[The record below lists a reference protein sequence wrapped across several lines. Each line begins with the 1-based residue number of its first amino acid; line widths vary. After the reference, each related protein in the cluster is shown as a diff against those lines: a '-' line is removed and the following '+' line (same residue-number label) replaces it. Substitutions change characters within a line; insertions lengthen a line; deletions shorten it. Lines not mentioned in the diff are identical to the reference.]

1 MSRALIDF
9 MKSIDFSRLSDYI
22 DKQWDE
28 SALPSLCDFIEIPA
42 LSPSFD
48 ADWEENG
55 YLDAAIETF
64 VSWVKS
70 LPLEKTTI
78 SVHRLKNRSPL
89 LLITIEG
96 DVSNE
101 VLFYSHLDKQPE
113 ASGWSEGKGPWKPVI
128 EDGWLFGRGSVDD
141 GYGGYAGILS
151 VLGLQEQGIAH
162 PTCRFLIETGEE
174 SGSPDLEL
182 YLDELK
188 PQLGTPDLVIV
199 LDTGGMDYDRLWVTQ
214 SLRGIVAGTLSV
226 QVSSVG
232 VHSGHGSGVMPSSF
246 RLARQLLSRLEDEKT
261 GEILP
266 EWLHLEINDEMK
278 KTCSEIVKMKGDEMK
293 DFPLLEGVKKQVE
306 DPLDIF
312 ITMNLKPSLS
322 VIGADGIPPIESA
335 GNVLRTNTDLKIS
348 IRTPPGMKASVVAK
362 KVQKL
367 LEENPPNGAHVTAK
381 MTEVADGFL
390 SPQLPESISSALE
403 DACKEFYGNNSMSL
417 FIGGTIPVMA
427 MLQSRYS
434 DSKFIITGAGGP
446 GGNAHGPDEKLHIPT
461 AKKVTKCMSSAVAG
475 MASYRL

>member
-1 MSRALIDF
+1 MPSLDLD
-9 MKSIDFSRLSDYI
+9 KLSDFVEEWW
-22 DKQWDE
+22 DK
-28 SALPSLCDFIEIPA
+28 SALPSLCEFVEIPA

-48 ADWEENG
+48 SDWEANG
-55 YLDAAIETF
+55 YLDAAVNTF
-64 VSWVKS
+64 VAWIRS
-70 LPLEKTTI
+70 LPLKGLTI

-89 LLITIEG
+89 LLVKIDGDEEG
-96 DVSNE
+96 E

-151 VLGLQEQGIAH
+151 VLALQDQGISH

-174 SGSPDLEL
+174 SGSPDLSY
-182 YLDELK
+182 YLDELESV
-188 PQLGTPDLVIV
+188 LGIPDLVIV
-199 LDTGGMDYDRLWVTQ
+199 LDTGGIDYDRLWVTE

-226 QVSSVG
+226 KVSSVG

-246 RLARQLLSRLEDEKT
+246 RLARQLLSRIEDENT
-261 GEILP
+261 GEIKP
-266 EWLHLEINDEMK
+266 EWLHIEITDKMREQATKIIEMN
-278 KTCSEIVKMKGDEMK
+278 SESTD
-293 DFPLLEGVKKQVE
+293 DFPLLDGVQKQVN

-312 ITMNLKPSLS
+312 LTMNLSPSLS
-322 VIGADGIPPIESA
+322 IIGADGIPSIQDA

-348 IRTPPGMKASVVAK
+348 IRTPPGISAEKVAV
-362 KVQKL
+362 KVQEL
-367 LEENPPNGAHVTAK
+367 LEKDPPNGAHVSAK

-390 SPQLPESISSALE
+390 SPELPEKLSDMLTKSG
-403 DACKEFYGNNSMSL
+403 KKFYGNEPMSL

-427 MLQSRYS
+427 MLQSRYP

-461 AKKVTKCMSSAVAG
+461 AKKVTKCMAATVSAAV
-475 MASYRL
+475 R

>member
-1 MSRALIDF
+1 
-9 MKSIDFSRLSDYI
+9 MKSMDFSRLSDYI

-48 ADWEENG
+48 PDWEENG

-70 LPLEKTTI
+70 LPLEKVTI

-89 LLITIEG
+89 LLITIDG
-96 DVSNE
+96 DINNE

-113 ASGWSEGKGPWKPVI
+113 ATGWSKGKGPWKPVI
-128 EDGWLFGRGSVDD
+128 EDDWLFGRGSVDD
-141 GYGGYAGILS
+141 GYGGYTGILS
-151 VLGLQEQGIAH
+151 VLGLQEQGISH

-199 LDTGGMDYDRLWVTQ
+199 LDTGGMDYDRLWITQ

-226 QVSSVG
+226 KVSSVG

-246 RLARQLLSRLEDEKT
+246 RLARQLLSRLENEKT

-278 KTCSEIVKMKGDEMK
+278 KTCSEIVKMKGDEIN

-312 ITMNLKPSLS
+312 MTMNLKPSLS
-322 VIGADGIPPIESA
+322 VIGADGIPPIASA

-348 IRTPPGMKASVVAK
+348 IRTPPGIDTSVVAE

-390 SPQLPESISSALE
+390 SPKLPESISFALE
-403 DACKEFYGNNSMSL
+403 EACKEFYGNNSMSL

-461 AKKVTKCMSSAVAG
+461 AKKVTKCMSSAIAG
-475 MASYRL
+475 MYSYQS

>member
-1 MSRALIDF
+1 
-9 MKSIDFSRLSDYI
+9 MKSIDFTRLSEYI

-113 ASGWSEGKGPWKPVI
+113 ATGWSEGKGPWKPVI

-151 VLGLQEQGIAH
+151 VLGLQEQGISH

-188 PQLGTPDLVIV
+188 SQLGTPDLVIV
-199 LDTGGMDYDRLWVTQ
+199 LDTGGIDYDRLWVTQ

-226 QVSSVG
+226 KVSSVG

-246 RLARQLLSRLEDEKT
+246 RLARQLLSRLEDENT

-266 EWLHLEINDEMK
+266 EWLHLKINDEMK

-312 ITMNLKPSLS
+312 MTMNLKPSLS
-322 VIGADGIPPIESA
+322 IIGADGIPPIESA

-348 IRTPPGMKASVVAK
+348 IRTPPGIDASTVAN

-367 LEENPPNGAHVTAK
+367 FEENPPNGAHVTAK

-390 SPQLPESISSALE
+390 SPKLPEAISSALE
-403 DACKEFYGNNSMSL
+403 EACKEFYGKNSMSL

-446 GGNAHGPDEKLHIPT
+446 GGNAHGPDEKLHIST
-461 AKKVTKCMSSAVAG
+461 AKKVTKCMSSVVKSVAD
-475 MASYRL
+475 YRR

>member
-1 MSRALIDF
+1 MSKQVNFSKLSKFIDE
-9 MKSIDFSRLSDYI
+9 
-22 DKQWDE
+22 QWDR
-28 SALPSLCDFIEIPA
+28 SALPSLCDFIKIPA

-48 ADWEENG
+48 SDWEENG
-55 YLDAAIETF
+55 YLDAAIENF
-64 VSWVKS
+64 VFWVKS

-78 SVHRLKNRSPL
+78 SVHRLKNRSPV

-96 DVSNE
+96 DVESE

-113 ASGWSEGKGPWKPVI
+113 ATGWSKNKGPWKPVI
-128 EDGWLFGRGSVDD
+128 EDDWLFGRGSVDD
-141 GYGGYAGILS
+141 GYGGYAGVLS
-151 VLGLQEQGIAH
+151 VLALQNQGIPH

-188 PQLGTPDLVIV
+188 AHLGIPDLVII
-199 LDTGGMDYDRLWVTQ
+199 LDTGGMDYDRLWITQ

-226 QVSSVG
+226 KVSSVG

-246 RLARQLLSRLEDEKT
+246 RLARQLLSRIEDENS

-266 EWLHLEINDEMK
+266 EWLHIDITDQMK
-278 KTCSEIVKMKGDEMK
+278 KTCKEIMKLKGNEVK
-293 DFPLLEGVKKQVE
+293 DFPLLEGVRKQVE

-312 ITMNLKPSLS
+312 VTMNLKPSLS
-322 VIGADGIPPIESA
+322 VIGADGIPSISSA

-348 IRTPPGMKASVVAK
+348 IRTPPGIDANIVSK
-362 KVQKL
+362 KVQNL
-367 LEENPPNGAHVTAK
+367 LETNPPNGAHITAK

-390 SPQLPESISSALE
+390 SPKLPDSISLALE
-403 DACKEFYGNNSMSL
+403 GACNEFYGKSSMPL

-461 AKKVTKCMSSAVAG
+461 AKKVTKCMAVAVSG
-475 MASYRL
+475 MIRQ

>member
-1 MSRALIDF
+1 MPNSLDLD
-9 MKSIDFSRLSDYI
+9 KLSDFVEEWW
-22 DKQWDE
+22 DK
-28 SALPSLCDFIEIPA
+28 SALPSLCEFVEIPA

-48 ADWEENG
+48 SDWEANG
-55 YLDAAIETF
+55 YLDAAVNTF
-64 VSWVKS
+64 IAWIRS
-70 LPLEKTTI
+70 LPLKGLTV

-89 LLITIEG
+89 LLVKIEG
-96 DVSNE
+96 DEDGE

-113 ASGWSEGKGPWKPVI
+113 ATGWSEGKGPWKPVI

-151 VLGLQEQGIAH
+151 VLALQDQGVSH

-174 SGSPDLEL
+174 SGSPDLSY
-182 YLDELK
+182 YLDELESV
-188 PQLGTPDLVIV
+188 LGTPDLVIV
-199 LDTGGMDYDRLWVTQ
+199 LDTGGIDYDRLWVTE

-226 QVSSVG
+226 KVSSVG

-246 RLARQLLSRLEDEKT
+246 RLARQLLSRIEDENT
-261 GEILP
+261 GEIKP
-266 EWLHLEINDEMK
+266 EWLHIEITD
-278 KTCSEIVKMKGDEMK
+278 KMKEQATKIIEMNSESTD
-293 DFPLLEGVKKQVE
+293 DFPLLDGVEKQVN

-312 ITMNLKPSLS
+312 LTMNLSPSFS
-322 VIGADGIPPIESA
+322 IIGADGIPSIQDA

-348 IRTPPGMKASVVAK
+348 IRTPPGISAEKVAV
-362 KVQKL
+362 KVQEL
-367 LEENPPNGAHVTAK
+367 LEKDPPNGAHVSAV

-390 SPQLPESISSALE
+390 SPELPEKLSEMLE
-403 DACKEFYGNNSMSL
+403 KAGKQFYGNSPMSL

-427 MLQSRYS
+427 MLQSRYP

-461 AKKVTKCMSSAVAG
+461 AKKVTKCMAAAV
-475 MASYRL
+475 SVSVR

>member
-1 MSRALIDF
+1 MPNSLDLD
-9 MKSIDFSRLSDYI
+9 KLSDFVEEWW
-22 DKQWDE
+22 DK
-28 SALPSLCDFIEIPA
+28 SALPSLCEFVEIPA

-48 ADWEENG
+48 SDWEANG
-55 YLDAAIETF
+55 YLDAAVSTF
-64 VSWVKS
+64 VAWTRS
-70 LPLEKTTI
+70 LPLKGLTV

-89 LLITIEG
+89 LLVKIEG
-96 DVSNE
+96 DEDGE
-101 VLFYSHLDKQPE
+101 VVFYSHLDKQPE

-151 VLGLQEQGIAH
+151 VLALQDQGVSH

-174 SGSPDLEL
+174 SGSPDLSY
-182 YLDELK
+182 YLDELESV
-188 PQLGTPDLVIV
+188 LGTPSLVIV
-199 LDTGGMDYDRLWVTQ
+199 LDTGGIDYDRLWVTE

-226 QVSSVG
+226 KVSSVG

-246 RLARQLLSRLEDEKT
+246 RLARKLLSRIEDENT
-261 GEILP
+261 GEIKP
-266 EWLHLEINDEMK
+266 EWLHIEITD
-278 KTCSEIVKMKGDEMK
+278 KMKEQATKIIEMNSESTE
-293 DFPLLEGVKKQVE
+293 DFPLLDGVEKQVN

-312 ITMNLKPSLS
+312 LTMNLSPSLS
-322 VIGADGIPPIESA
+322 IIGADGIPSIQDA

-348 IRTPPGMKASVVAK
+348 IRTPPGISAEEVAV
-362 KVQKL
+362 KVQEL
-367 LEENPPNGAHVTAK
+367 LEKDPPNGAHVSAV

-390 SPQLPESISSALE
+390 SPELPKELSEMLE
-403 DACKEFYGNNSMSL
+403 KAGKQFYGNSPMSL

-427 MLQSRYS
+427 MLQSRYP

-461 AKKVTKCMSSAVAG
+461 AKKVTKCMAAAVSVAI
-475 MASYRL
+475 R

>member
-1 MSRALIDF
+1 M
-9 MKSIDFSRLSDYI
+9 Y
-22 DKQWDE
+22 
-28 SALPSLCDFIEIPA
+28 
-42 LSPSFD
+42 
-48 ADWEENG
+48 
-55 YLDAAIETF
+55 
-64 VSWVKS
+64 
-70 LPLEKTTI
+70 
-78 SVHRLKNRSPL
+78 
-89 LLITIEG
+89 
-96 DVSNE
+96 
-101 VLFYSHLDKQPE
+101 
-113 ASGWSEGKGPWKPVI
+113 
-128 EDGWLFGRGSVDD
+128 GRGSVDD
-141 GYGGYAGILS
+141 GYGGYAGVLS
-151 VLGLQEQGIAH
+151 VLGLQDQGISH

-226 QVSSVG
+226 KVSSVG

-246 RLARQLLSRLEDEKT
+246 RLARQLLSRIENEGT

-266 EWLHLEINDEMK
+266 AWLH
-278 KTCSEIVKMKGDEMK
+278 SEITSEMQETCLKIIKMKGSELK
-293 DFPLLEGVKKQVE
+293 DFPLLKGVKKQVE
-306 DPLDIF
+306 DPLDIY

-322 VIGADGIPPIESA
+322 VIGADGIPPISSA

-348 IRTPPGMKASVVAK
+348 IRVPPGLDATSVAF

-367 LEENPPNGAHVTAK
+367 LEDNPPNGAHVSAD

-390 SPQLPESISSALE
+390 SPELPDSVSSDLE
-403 DACKEFYGNNSMSL
+403 RACLEFYGTSPMNL
-417 FIGGTIPVMA
+417 YVGGTIPVMA
-427 MLQSRYS
+427 MLQARYN

-461 AKKVTKCMSSAVAG
+461 AKKVTKCVSAVVKSIAD
-475 MASYRL
+475 YRRQKQN

>member
-1 MSRALIDF
+1 MSKQVDF
-9 MKSIDFSRLSDYI
+9 DRLSNFI

-48 ADWEENG
+48 PDWEENG
-55 YLDAAIETF
+55 YLDAAIDNF
-64 VSWVKS
+64 IFWVKS
-70 LPLEKTTI
+70 LPLEKVTI
-78 SVHRLKNRSPL
+78 SVHRLKNRSPV
-89 LLITIEG
+89 LLITIG
-96 DVSNE
+96 GTADSE

-113 ASGWSEGKGPWKPVI
+113 ATGWSKGKGPWKPVI
-128 EDGWLFGRGSVDD
+128 EDDWLFGRGSVDD
-141 GYGGYAGILS
+141 GYGSYAGILS
-151 VLGLQEQGIAH
+151 VLGLQEQGIPH

-188 PQLGTPDLVIV
+188 VHLGIPDLVII
-199 LDTGGMDYDRLWVTQ
+199 LDTGGMDYDRLWITQ

-226 QVSSVG
+226 KVSSVG

-246 RLARQLLSRLEDEKT
+246 RLARQLLSRIEDEET

-266 EWLHLEINDEMK
+266 KWLHTEVSDEMK
-278 KTCSEIVKMKGDEMK
+278 ETCAHIVNMKGDELK
-293 DFPLLEGVKKQVE
+293 NFPLLEGVKKQVE

-312 ITMNLKPSLS
+312 IAMNLKPSLS
-322 VIGADGIPPIESA
+322 VIGAAGIPPIESA

-348 IRTPPGMKASVVAK
+348 IRTPPGIDATLVSE
-362 KVQKL
+362 KVQEL
-367 LEENPPNGAHVTAK
+367 LESNSPNGAHVTAE
-381 MTEVADGFL
+381 MTEVANGFL
-390 SPQLPESISSALE
+390 SPKLPDSVSSDLE
-403 DACKEFYGNNSMSL
+403 EACKKFYGNPFMDL
-417 FIGGTIPVMA
+417 YIGGTIPVMA
-427 MLQSRYS
+427 MLQARYA

-461 AKKVTKCMSSAVAG
+461 AKKVTKCMSSVVKSIAD
-475 MASYRL
+475 YRR

>member
-1 MSRALIDF
+1 MPNSLDLD
-9 MKSIDFSRLSDYI
+9 KLSDFVEEWW
-22 DKQWDE
+22 DK
-28 SALPSLCDFIEIPA
+28 SALPSLCEFVEIPA

-48 ADWEENG
+48 SEWEANG
-55 YLDAAIETF
+55 YLDAAVNTF
-64 VSWVKS
+64 VAWIRS
-70 LPLEKTTI
+70 LPLKGLTI

-89 LLITIEG
+89 LLVKIEG
-96 DVSNE
+96 DEDGE

-113 ASGWSEGKGPWKPVI
+113 ASGWSEGKGPWTPVI

-151 VLGLQEQGIAH
+151 VLALQDQGVAH

-174 SGSPDLEL
+174 SGSPDLSF
-182 YLDELK
+182 YLDELESE
-188 PQLGTPDLVIV
+188 LGIPDLVIV
-199 LDTGGMDYDRLWVTQ
+199 LDTGGVDYDRLWVTE

-226 QVSSVG
+226 KVSTVG

-246 RLARQLLSRLEDEKT
+246 RLARQLLSRIEDENT
-261 GEILP
+261 GEIKP
-266 EWLHLEINDEMK
+266 DWLHIEITD
-278 KTCSEIVKMKGDEMK
+278 KMKEQASKIIEMNADSVD
-293 DFPLLEGVKKQVE
+293 DFPLLDGVEKQVN

-312 ITMNLKPSLS
+312 LTMNLSPSLS
-322 VIGADGIPPIESA
+322 IIGADGIPSIQDA

-348 IRTPPGMKASVVAK
+348 VRTPPGVSADSVAE

-367 LEENPPNGAHVTAK
+367 LEENPPNGAHVSAK

-390 SPQLPESISSALE
+390 SPELPEKLSNMLNESG
-403 DACKEFYGNNSMSL
+403 KKFYGNEPMSL

-427 MLQSRYS
+427 MLQSRYP

-461 AKKVTKCMSSAVAG
+461 AKKITKCMAAAVSVAI
-475 MASYRL
+475 R

>member
-1 MSRALIDF
+1 
-9 MKSIDFSRLSDYI
+9 MKSIDFTRLSEYI

-96 DVSNE
+96 EVSNE

-113 ASGWSEGKGPWKPVI
+113 ATGWSEGKGPWKPVI

-151 VLGLQEQGIAH
+151 VLGLQEQGISH

-188 PQLGTPDLVIV
+188 SQLGTPDLVIV

-226 QVSSVG
+226 KVSSVG

-246 RLARQLLSRLEDEKT
+246 RLARQLLSRLEDENT

-266 EWLHLEINDEMK
+266 EWLHLKINDEMK
-278 KTCSEIVKMKGDEMK
+278 NTCSEIVKMKGDEMK

-312 ITMNLKPSLS
+312 MTMNLKPSLS
-322 VIGADGIPPIESA
+322 VIGADGIPPIEAA

-348 IRTPPGMKASVVAK
+348 IRTPPGIDASTVAN

-367 LEENPPNGAHVTAK
+367 FEENPPNGAHVTAK

-390 SPQLPESISSALE
+390 SPKLPEAISSALE
-403 DACKEFYGNNSMSL
+403 EACKEFYGKNSMSL

-446 GGNAHGPDEKLHIPT
+446 GGNAHGPDEKLHIST
-461 AKKVTKCMSSAVAG
+461 AKKVTKCMSSVVKSVAD
-475 MASYRL
+475 YRR

>member
-1 MSRALIDF
+1 MPSLDLD
-9 MKSIDFSRLSDYI
+9 KLSDFVEEWW
-22 DKQWDE
+22 DK
-28 SALPSLCDFIEIPA
+28 SALPSLCEFVEIPA

-48 ADWEENG
+48 SDWEANG
-55 YLDAAIETF
+55 YLDAAVNTF
-64 VSWVKS
+64 VSWTRS
-70 LPLEKTTI
+70 LPLKGLSV

-89 LLITIEG
+89 LLVKIDGDEEG
-96 DVSNE
+96 E

-151 VLGLQEQGIAH
+151 VLALQDQGISH

-174 SGSPDLEL
+174 SGSPDLSY
-182 YLDELK
+182 YLDELESV
-188 PQLGTPDLVIV
+188 LGIPDLVIV
-199 LDTGGMDYDRLWVTQ
+199 LDTGGIDYDRLWVTE

-226 QVSSVG
+226 KVSSVG

-246 RLARQLLSRLEDEKT
+246 RLARQLLSRIEDENT
-261 GEILP
+261 GEIKP
-266 EWLHLEINDEMK
+266 EWLHIEITDKMREQATKIIEMN
-278 KTCSEIVKMKGDEMK
+278 SESTD
-293 DFPLLEGVKKQVE
+293 DFPLLDGVQKQVN

-312 ITMNLKPSLS
+312 LTMNLSPSLS
-322 VIGADGIPPIESA
+322 IIGADGIPSIQDA

-348 IRTPPGMKASVVAK
+348 IRTPPGISAEKVAV
-362 KVQKL
+362 KVQEL
-367 LEENPPNGAHVTAK
+367 LEKDPPNGAHVSAK

-390 SPQLPESISSALE
+390 SPELPEKLSDMLTKSG
-403 DACKEFYGNNSMSL
+403 KKFYGNEPMSL

-427 MLQSRYS
+427 MLQSRYP

-461 AKKVTKCMSSAVAG
+461 AKKVTKCMAATVSAAV
-475 MASYRL
+475 R

>member
-1 MSRALIDF
+1 MPSLDLD
-9 MKSIDFSRLSDYI
+9 KLSDFVEEWW
-22 DKQWDE
+22 DK
-28 SALPSLCDFIEIPA
+28 SALPSLCEFVEIPA

-48 ADWEENG
+48 SDWEANG
-55 YLDAAIETF
+55 YLDAAVNTF
-64 VSWVKS
+64 VAWTRS
-70 LPLEKTTI
+70 LPLKGLSV

-89 LLITIEG
+89 LLVKIDGDEEG
-96 DVSNE
+96 E

-151 VLGLQEQGIAH
+151 VLALQDQGISH

-174 SGSPDLEL
+174 SGSPDLSY
-182 YLDELK
+182 YLDELESV
-188 PQLGTPDLVIV
+188 LGIPDLVIV
-199 LDTGGMDYDRLWVTQ
+199 LDTGGIDYDRLWVTE

-226 QVSSVG
+226 KVSSVG

-246 RLARQLLSRLEDEKT
+246 RLARQLLSRIEDENT
-261 GEILP
+261 GEIKP
-266 EWLHLEINDEMK
+266 EWLHIEITDKMREQATKIIEMN
-278 KTCSEIVKMKGDEMK
+278 SESTD
-293 DFPLLEGVKKQVE
+293 DFPLLDGVQKQVN

-312 ITMNLKPSLS
+312 LTMNLSPSLS
-322 VIGADGIPPIESA
+322 IIGADGIPSIQDA

-348 IRTPPGMKASVVAK
+348 IRTPPGISAEKVAV
-362 KVQKL
+362 KVQEL
-367 LEENPPNGAHVTAK
+367 LEKDPPNGAHVSAK

-390 SPQLPESISSALE
+390 SPELPEKLSDMLTKSG
-403 DACKEFYGNNSMSL
+403 KKFYGNEPMSL

-427 MLQSRYS
+427 MLQSRYP

-446 GGNAHGPDEKLHIPT
+446 GRNAHGPDEKLHIPT
-461 AKKVTKCMSSAVAG
+461 AKKVTKCMAATVSAAV
-475 MASYRL
+475 R

>member
-1 MSRALIDF
+1 MPNSLDLD
-9 MKSIDFSRLSDYI
+9 KLSDFVEEWW
-22 DKQWDE
+22 DK
-28 SALPSLCDFIEIPA
+28 SALPSLCEFVEIPA

-48 ADWEENG
+48 SDWEANG
-55 YLDAAIETF
+55 YLDAAVNTF
-64 VSWVKS
+64 IAWIRS
-70 LPLEKTTI
+70 LPLKGLTV

-89 LLITIEG
+89 LLVKIEG
-96 DVSNE
+96 DEDGE

-113 ASGWSEGKGPWKPVI
+113 ATGWSEGKGPWKPVI

-151 VLGLQEQGIAH
+151 VLALQDQGVSH

-174 SGSPDLEL
+174 SGSPDLSY
-182 YLDELK
+182 YLDELESV
-188 PQLGTPDLVIV
+188 LGTPDLVIV
-199 LDTGGMDYDRLWVTQ
+199 LDTGGIDYDRLWVTE

-226 QVSSVG
+226 KVSSVG

-246 RLARQLLSRLEDEKT
+246 RLARQLLSRIEDENT
-261 GEILP
+261 GEIKP
-266 EWLHLEINDEMK
+266 EWLHIEITD
-278 KTCSEIVKMKGDEMK
+278 KMKEQATKIIEMNSESTD
-293 DFPLLEGVKKQVE
+293 DFPLLDGVEKQVN

-312 ITMNLKPSLS
+312 LTMNLSPSLS
-322 VIGADGIPPIESA
+322 IIGADGIPSIQDA

-348 IRTPPGMKASVVAK
+348 IRTPPGISAEKVAV
-362 KVQKL
+362 KVQEL
-367 LEENPPNGAHVTAK
+367 LEKDPPNGAHVSAV

-390 SPQLPESISSALE
+390 SPELPEKLSEMLE
-403 DACKEFYGNNSMSL
+403 KAGKQFYGNSPMSL

-427 MLQSRYS
+427 MLQSRYP

-461 AKKVTKCMSSAVAG
+461 AKKVTKCMAAAVSVAV
-475 MASYRL
+475 R

>member
-1 MSRALIDF
+1 
-9 MKSIDFSRLSDYI
+9 MKSVDFSRLSDYI

-113 ASGWSEGKGPWKPVI
+113 ATGWSEGKGPWKPVI

-151 VLGLQEQGIAH
+151 VLGLQEQGISH

-188 PQLGTPDLVIV
+188 SQLGTPDLVIV

-226 QVSSVG
+226 KVSSVG

-246 RLARQLLSRLEDEKT
+246 RLARQLLSRLEDENT

-266 EWLHLEINDEMK
+266 EWLHLKINDEMK
-278 KTCSEIVKMKGDEMK
+278 KTCSEILKMKGDEMK

-312 ITMNLKPSLS
+312 MTMNLKPSLS
-322 VIGADGIPPIESA
+322 IIGADGIPPIESA

-348 IRTPPGMKASVVAK
+348 IRTPPGIDASVVAK

-367 LEENPPNGAHVTAK
+367 LEENPPNGAHVSAE

-390 SPQLPESISSALE
+390 SPDLPESIASILDEAGE
-403 DACKEFYGNNSMSL
+403 EFYGNKPMPL
-417 FIGGTIPVMA
+417 FIGGTIPVMS
-427 MLQSRYS
+427 MLQSRYP

-461 AKKVTKCMSSAVAG
+461 AKKVTKCMAAAV
-475 MASYRL
+475 SRTVR

>member
-1 MSRALIDF
+1 
-9 MKSIDFSRLSDYI
+9 MKSIDFTRLSEYI

-78 SVHRLKNRSPL
+78 SVHRLKNRSPI

-113 ASGWSEGKGPWKPVI
+113 ATGWSEGKGPWKPVI

-151 VLGLQEQGIAH
+151 VLGLQEQGISH

-226 QVSSVG
+226 KVSSVG

-246 RLARQLLSRLEDEKT
+246 RLARQLLSRLEDENT

-266 EWLHLEINDEMK
+266 EWLHLKINDEMK

-312 ITMNLKPSLS
+312 MTMNLKPSLS
-322 VIGADGIPPIESA
+322 IIGADGIPPIESA

-348 IRTPPGMKASVVAK
+348 IRTPPGMDASVVAK

-367 LEENPPNGAHVTAK
+367 LEENPPNGAHVTAE

-390 SPQLPESISSALE
+390 SPKLPDSVSSDLE
-403 DACKEFYGNNSMSL
+403 EACKKFYGNPFMDL
-417 FIGGTIPVMA
+417 YIGGTIPVMA
-427 MLQSRYS
+427 MLQARYS

-461 AKKVTKCMSSAVAG
+461 AKKVTKCMSSVVKSIAD
-475 MASYRL
+475 YRR